1 VVTAKCHGNAC
12 TLNKWMAGILPD
24 VSLLMEQMA
33 GALSTLEALDTQL
46 AAWKRAN

>member
-1 VVTAKCHGNAC
+1 MVNVC

-24 VSLLMEQMA
+24 VFLLMEQMA
-33 GALSTLEALDTQL
+33 GVLSTLKAQDTQL